1 MRARGVL
8 EVSEGSRPV
17 QERPPNSSIS
27 ERKHRFVQ
35 TEINETAL
43 KLFVERGFDQTTVDE
58 IAQAAGISRRT
69 FFRYF
74 DTKEDVVV
82 TALAGSGQFLM
93 ELIFQQPS
101 DVDPMT
107 AMHQSMREFLAHYQ
121 SQDPHAWQVLHLI
134 QSTPKLRARF
144 LYERDRWLP
153 RMTEILATR
162 SVPLGR
168 AEMAA
173 TTALGILAVVY
184 DRWHAD
190 QSLDVARAVDEAFE
204 ELAWLVSEKPRTP

>member
-1 MRARGVL
+1 M
-8 EVSEGSRPV
+8 
-17 QERPPNSSIS
+17 QERPPNSSIG

-43 KLFVERGFDQTTVDE
+43 NLFVEKGFDQTTVDE

-82 TALAGSGQFLM
+82 TTLAGSGQFLM

-101 DVDPMT
+101 DIDPMT
-107 AMHQSMREFLAHYQ
+107 AMHQAMRELLTHYQ
-121 SQDPHAWQVLHLI
+121 KHDPKAWQVLHLI

-153 RMTEILATR
+153 RIAEILATR

-173 TTALGILAVVY
+173 ATALGILTVVY

-190 QSLDVARAVDEAFE
+190 QSLDVAQAVNEAFE
-204 ELAWLVSEKPRTP
+204 ELDSLVKGKAPES